1 MPLFVDLFYDKLVS
15 LIVGSH
21 YVTFY
26 DKNIATSV
34 PQDIAM
40 TSKDLGKKNMLT
52 DVNLK
57 LIYFDYQ
64 LRMQKLGRVMS
75 KLNIRHLISLRESL
89 WVVHP
94 TFFFGVMNKRILLE
108 E

>member
-1 MPLFVDLFYDKLVS
+1 MHLLVDLFYDKLVS
-15 LIVGSH
+15 FIVGSH

-40 TSKDLGKKNMLT
+40 TSKDLGKKNMPT
-52 DVNLK
+52 NINYN

-64 LRMQKLGRVMS
+64 LRMQKLERVMS
-75 KLNIRHLISLRESL
+75 KLNIRNLIS
-89 WVVHP
+89 
-94 TFFFGVMNKRILLE
+94 
-108 E
+108 

>member
-1 MPLFVDLFYDKLVS
+1 MHLFVDLFYDKLVS
-15 LIVGSH
+15 FIVGSH

-40 TSKDLGKKNMLT
+40 TSKDLGIKNMPT
-52 DVNLK
+52 NINNN

-75 KLNIRHLISLRESL
+75 KLNIRHLIS
-89 WVVHP
+89 
-94 TFFFGVMNKRILLE
+94 
-108 E
+108 

>member
-1 MPLFVDLFYDKLVS
+1 MHLLVDLFYDKLVS
-15 LIVGSH
+15 FIVGSH

-40 TSKDLGKKNMLT
+40 TSKDLGKQNMQT
-52 DVNLK
+52 DINLK
-57 LIYFDYQ
+57 LFYFDYQ

-75 KLNIRHLISLRESL
+75 KLNIRHLIS
-89 WVVHP
+89 
-94 TFFFGVMNKRILLE
+94 
-108 E
+108 